1 MSQQGE
7 HIERAYLASEDL
19 TGKRYY
25 GAKVDNTDENKVLL
39 NDSSGG
45 FVVGVFQE
53 DPGDLSSTNGDVIMT
68 VGGHMKAKLG
78 ATVNEGERVMSN
90 ASGLAIKVTAA
101 LYYFGVCMQAG
112 VVNDIVEIDG
122 NKNGYEP
129 A

>member
-7 HIERAYLASEDL
+7 HIERGYLATENL

-25 GAKVDNTDENKVLL
+25 FAKADNTGENKCLL

-45 FVVGVFQE
+45 FVIGLFQE
-53 DPGDLSSTNGDVIMT
+53 DPGDLSSTDGDVILT
-68 VGGHMKAKLG
+68 VAGHMKVKLG
-78 ATVNEGERVMSN
+78 NTIDEGERVMSD
-90 ASGLAIKVTAA
+90 ASGLGIKVTAA
-101 LYYFGVCMQAG
+101 LYYAGVAMQAG
-112 VVNDIVEIDG
+112 VVNDIIEIDG